1 MTKIYRYILNTAKD
15 DPYREIRKYLEQH
28 KIKYSEGLLL
38 TFEIPENIADFKAI
52 NDFLYKK
59 KRDVAQVRLEYSK
72 KELDEAKYFII
83 WLKKYSG
90 YPQPEVIDIKNSYI
104 NYTYD
109 TKDFCIGCG
118 GGLVQNDSFYVK
130 SSFNIEKVCVG
141 GLYWVY
147 DTLFITNELKELF
160 VKENFKG
167 IDFLPVKNIKTR
179 QITNNA
185 IQLKINSVFPEDLKY
200 EIKKVIDCN
209 ICNRKKVFAKD
220 DTEYFASKE
229 ILNDL
234 DKDFYLSREYTGD
247 GLLCCNRII
256 ISNRVYK
263 FLNSN
268 KIKNMNVIPVKF
280 Q

>member
-1 MTKIYRYILNTAKD
+1 MTKIYRYIFNTAKD
-15 DPYREIRKYLEQH
+15 DPQREIRDYLIHH
-28 KIKYSEGLLL
+28 KIKYSESLLL
-38 TFEIPENIADFKAI
+38 TFEIPENIADFKDI
-52 NDFLYKK
+52 KDFLYTKK
-59 KRDVAQVRLEYSK
+59 GEAAQVRLEYSK
-72 KELDEAKYFII
+72 KELEEAKYLII

-130 SSFNIEKVCVG
+130 TSFNIEKVRIG

-147 DTLFITNELKELF
+147 DTFFITNELKELL

-167 IDFLPVKNIKTR
+167 VDFLPVKNIKTR

-185 IQLKINSVFPEDLKY
+185 VQLKINAVFPQNLKY
-200 EIKKVIDCN
+200 ETKKVVDCE
-209 ICNRKKVFAKD
+209 ICNRKKVLAKD
-220 DTEYFASKE
+220 DSEYFASKE

-247 GLLCCNRII
+247 GLLCCNRVI

-268 KIKNMNVIPVKF
+268 KIKNMNVIPIKF